1 MANTKEIRKRIKS
14 IGNTAK
20 ITHAMELVSA
30 AKMKKAQDL
39 ASSGKPYSELI
50 NKVLKRIANK
60 IDPELHPLLARESG
74 SSTAVIFFSTD
85 RGLTGSLNTNLFKEA
100 QTLPGD
106 LKFLTVGVKSRNHV
120 VKSGRELLAD
130 FPLPEKPSLENV
142 RPIAKLVTKGFLD
155 GEFSQVHIL
164 YTEFFSTLKQEAR
177 LLQLLPIIDREA
189 LAQLAKEAEEEIN
202 EPLFEPSVDGVLEA
216 ILLQYILMQLYQT
229 LLEAKASEHSAR
241 MVAMKNATDNALDL
255 VDDLT
260 LDYNTIRQAAIT
272 NELLDITTAQVAL
285 E

>member
-216 ILLQYILMQLYQT
+216 ILPQYILMQLYQT